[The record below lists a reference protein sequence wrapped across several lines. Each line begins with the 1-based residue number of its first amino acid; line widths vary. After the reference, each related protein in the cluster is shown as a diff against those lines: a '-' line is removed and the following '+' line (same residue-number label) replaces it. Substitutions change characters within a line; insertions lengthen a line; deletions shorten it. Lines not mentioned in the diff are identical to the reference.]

1 MERELWKLI
10 VAALKRL
17 PRTRSRNAVYT
28 DSEVLAVLLWAVL
41 HDRPISWACARRSWP
56 PQAWRRRLPD
66 QSTMSRRLRTDA
78 TRDQLALVL
87 THVQASLPH
96 GRLLFTDGKAFSVS
110 DFTSDPD
117 AANGW
122 GTGHMARGYRLHV
135 VIDDAGRVLGWDALP
150 MNEAEMECTRH
161 LVERMPLP
169 RKARTIVADAGYDSN
184 RLHEAAARRGLRLI
198 APRRKPGTGLGNK
211 PHHRSRLQS
220 IALTEQ
226 RGGWMW
232 PMLRRHRWR
241 VERFFAGLVSSG
253 VGAAHLPPWVRRLHR
268 VKLWLSAKLIINAA
282 RLARIAEVHA

>member
-17 PRTRSRNAVYT
+17 PRTRPRNAVYT

-41 HDRPISWACARRSWP
+41 HDRPISWACARRHWP

-66 QSTMSRRLRTDA
+66 QSTMSRRMRTDA

-150 MNEAEMECTRH
+150 MDKAEMECSRR
-161 LVERMPLP
+161 LVEQMPSP
-169 RKARTIVADAGYDSN
+169 
-184 RLHEAAARRGLRLI
+184 RLHMRWCSRMCRRRSRTGGCSSPTARRSRCPISPLI
-198 APRRKPGTGLGNK
+198 RTRRTAGG
-211 PHHRSRLQS
+211 
-220 IALTEQ
+220 
-226 RGGWMW
+226 RGIWPAAIGCMW
-232 PMLRRHRWR
+232 
-241 VERFFAGLVSSG
+241 
-253 VGAAHLPPWVRRLHR
+253 
-268 VKLWLSAKLIINAA
+268 
-282 RLARIAEVHA
+282 

>member
-1 MERELWKLI
+1 MERELWKHI
-10 VAALKRL
+10 IAALKRL

-41 HDRPISWACARRSWP
+41 HDRPISWACARRHWP

-66 QSTMSRRLRTDA
+66 QSTMSRRMRTDA

-117 AANGW
+117 AANGR

-150 MNEAEMECTRH
+150 MNKAEMECTRH
-161 LVERMPLP
+161 LVEQMPSP

-184 RLHEAAARRGLRLI
+184 RLHDAAARRGLRLI

-211 PHHRSRLQS
+211 PHHRARLQS

-232 PMLRRHRWR
+232 PMLRRHRWC